1 MKAKTLVATLM
12 GVLSFAA
19 MAGELDNTPSTS
31 SIARPAGVEAAPVGG
46 VLVKRDANG
55 KIIEAYKVP
64 MTVTEAN
71 QAQALVEITSNPE
84 NNITA
89 KLTQTPKTQSEL
101 DQDSSASASWYI
113 GVGWG
118 GYGYGIGYGYGWG
131 GYYGGYY
138 GGYGYGSYCGYG
150 YGYGCGYGYGGY
162 WGGYYPH
169 YRPYG
174 GCWGWYY

>member
-19 MAGELDNTPSTS
+19 MAGELDNTPNF
-31 SIARPAGVEAAPVGG
+31 IARPAGVEAAPVGG
-46 VLVKRDANG
+46 VLVKRDENG

-64 MTVTEAN
+64 MKVTEEN
-71 QAQALVEITSNPE
+71 QAQALIEITSNPE

-89 KLTQTPKTQSEL
+89 KLNQTAVTKSEL
-101 DQDSSASASWYI
+101 DESSSAASSFYI
-113 GVGWG
+113 GVGWGG

-131 GYYGGYY
+131 GYYGGYC
-138 GGYGYGSYCGYG
+138 GGYGYG
-150 YGYGCGYGYGGY
+150 YGYGCGGYGYGGY
-162 WGGYYPH
+162 WGGYYPY